1 MANQENLTEPV
12 IQERLDETLK
22 SVIYSMKDGR
32 DTIYE
37 ISEECHQQVILVRAS
52 QEEVTA
58 LTSQVIKAVD
68 EYERREQ
75 KARRRLTQ
83 ISQKFYAY
91 SEAEIR
97 QAFEEVRQTHTT
109 LTRLRQQESFLRKRR
124 DELDMQLRKF
134 EKIASQADNYLESTN
149 LALKILEGNI
159 DKLTDSLKEAQKK
172 QQIGLWIVETME
184 AERRKMARELHDG
197 PAQTLAGMM
206 IRMDLIDVL
215 CREDV
220 AEAQQEL
227 GSVRQM
233 AHDALDEV
241 RRVMFDLKPN
251 IIDESG
257 LLVALQD
264 YFDDYESKYNFEI
277 EMVHFGSIPQLDLSL
292 ETALFRLV
300 QESITN
306 ARKHSGTKQVL
317 VKIECTDERLC
328 LVIKDEGCGFD
339 EVQVRETK
347 KDSYGIIGMK
357 ERAELLGGNI
367 EVLSAPGEG
376 TQVIIEVPTEGEEN
390 SGG

>member
-1 MANQENLTEPV
+1 MASKEDLTEPV
-12 IQERLDETLK
+12 IQERLDETLEN
-22 SVIYSMKDGR
+22 VIHTMKNGR
-32 DTIYE
+32 DIIYE
-37 ISEECHQQVILVRAS
+37 ISEECHRQVVFVRSS
-52 QEEVTA
+52 QEEVAA
-58 LTSQVIKAVD
+58 LTSQLIKAVD
-68 EYERREQ
+68 QYELKEQ
-75 KARRRLTQ
+75 KARNHLAKV
-83 ISQKFYAY
+83 SEEFYAY
-91 SEAEIR
+91 SETEIK
-97 QAFEEVRQTHTT
+97 QAFEKVRQAHAT
-109 LTRLRQQESFLRKRR
+109 LIRLRQQETFLRKRR
-124 DELDMQLRKF
+124 DELDIQLRKF
-134 EKIASQADNYLESTN
+134 QKIASQADNYLESTN

-172 QQIGLWIVETME
+172 QQIGLWIVEAME

-197 PAQTLAGMM
+197 PAQTLAGML

-215 CREDV
+215 CQENV
-220 AEAQQEL
+220 GEAQKEL
-227 GSVRQM
+227 DSVRQM

-251 IIDESG
+251 VIDESG

-277 EMVHFGSIPQLDLSL
+277 EFVHFGSMPQLDLSL

-306 ARKHSGTKQVL
+306 ARKHSGTRRVL
-317 VKIECTDERLC
+317 VKIECMDERLC
-328 LVIKDEGCGFD
+328 LVVKDEGCGFD
-339 EVQVRETK
+339 EAQIRETK

-367 EVLSAPGEG
+367 QVLSSPGEG